1 MQIKPLSWDSEFLG
15 KNVGAVVLAANETPL
30 LNELFLSYD
39 LLYFFS
45 KQPVSFNALF
55 KQHFI
60 CNAVDE
66 KLTYAKA
73 LQEIKTDEAGIEL
86 LPKHYQADAAFYNL
100 AVQSGTY
107 SRFAVDPLYPYT
119 KFWEMY
125 HLWLRRSLSGELADA
140 VFASPINSSIAGFIT
155 LKKKQDY
162 GDIGLLAV
170 DEQYRGAGIAARL
183 MQQAEKYVVTQFSLR
198 KMEVVTQAANT
209 IACRFYE
216 KCGYEVS
223 RRQFIYHCWKK

>member
-1 MQIKPLSWDSEFLG
+1 MEIRSLSWDSEFLG
-15 KNVGAVVLAANETPL
+15 KKVGAIVLAANETPL
-30 LNELFLSYD
+30 LNEVYLPYD

-45 KQPVSFNALF
+45 EQPVSFNTSF
-55 KQHFI
+55 KELFI

-73 LQEIKTDEAGIEL
+73 LQEIKTEEAGIEL
-86 LPKHYQADAAFYNL
+86 LPKQYKVDTAFYNL

-107 SRFAVDPLYPYT
+107 SRFAVDPLYPST
-119 KFWEMY
+119 KFCEMY
-125 HLWLRRSLSGELADA
+125 HLWLSRSLSGELADA
-140 VFASPINSSIAGFIT
+140 VFAAPINSSIAGFIT
-155 LKKKQDY
+155 LKKKPDC

-170 DEQYRGAGIAARL
+170 DEQYRGAGIAACL
-183 MQQAEKYVVTQFSLR
+183 MQEAEKYVVTQFSLR